1 MASDSTGASSAQLTI
16 TGGQLQEGLYNFSV
30 QVSAT
35 ASGASTMIWQVEV
48 ANGALP
54 PVAISVPWTSGEAV
68 STQVGGQLGNPTAT
82 VEGGE
87 GCNVPS
93 AWAWSFLLLEENGQD
108 TILAFLN
115 STVAATGMN
124 SLTITTADFR
134 GEILIPGT
142 SYSYAVLQTPTEAEM
157 LTLQGT
163 PPATLNAALAL
174 GAKAVKSLPFVADGP
189 PTGGAVQTLPEAG
202 YAVTSDFSA
211 TSSGWYDEN
220 ESQITVAYYAFPLP
234 TSRRLGSVTLTSDG
248 NGGLEVTGTFQPPTI
263 DWVNPSSPLHWK
275 AQGGIFLK
283 EVLDPSDAQWST
295 QMALGSYYM
304 AVVATDVLGAKSAV
318 FKPGPLVEAPPGGL
332 GSAAAVNSLDNA
344 MTSGDPT
351 VILGALGSVS
361 SIDIVSDNE
370 ADAAAATAKKME
382 ALSSAAGVMGSSSDS
397 LSAFGDV
404 ASNLL
409 KSEAGADGA
418 ASAEVANQASVAM
431 TSALDAA
438 TEGVNTAAA
447 KSFLGAASSVGDSL
461 TADSSSSSTAQGAR
475 SAQLR
480 VLLSKL
486 GSALLQQ
493 VPPGATSTVSTVE
506 NGKGTAI
513 AVAKQDSTTAVA
525 NGLDAGGIQ
534 VPGGGLAGVAG
545 RRLQECTTIAAQ
557 STDYVGGHPFTYLQS
572 SIGQNAYVAKTATLT
587 TLELKQC
594 DKLLVH
600 SNWDPPIAL
609 TLPLNPQVGA
619 PPEGYSY
626 EPVCVR
632 LDESSTDLPQQE
644 WTTSSMTWLL
654 PSSYNATSL
663 ECSAATGGG
672 SYAAIYVP
680 VKLEATSTSTTW
692 TETRTYQTTVTT
704 VPPFVPT
711 PTDGGMVMGVALASI
726 ALIVVVGAISW
737 QCYLGNV
744 KVQKPETPEKILKQV
759 SHNCQRLKEKM
770 DSFRTPKV
778 GIEPPATTEPTD
790 SSAKAGTQASTSK
803 KDAQDH
809 FWDWAN
815 DLVQSTSRTEQPQPK
830 QFVAS
835 KSGSP
840 PHLPATRFNM
850 PKPSVEKQEYFQSF
864 AKELREIVSSGIP
877 GMIADSDPDVVP
889 PPPPPK
895 RSLQNVEVKPPP
907 APPPW
912 VRDATVLSTLPPPIT
927 NAERID
933 LRVDQAF
940 SDWKTDFAA
949 VSVFAPPTAEEEPP
963 PPPPPPKHMP
973 MIQNQMPRPPPRPIA
988 NRPSGSSGSRATP
1001 MGSKDEALR
1010 TLAKAPAMP
1019 AAAIGG
1025 NLPPVPPMRGVEDAP
1040 DSSHMPLS
1048 PPSFK
1053 AGSQLSMG
1061 VPKHQPLLP
1070 PLPKGASVQSAS
1082 SATGVQNVPLPGT
1095 LDGDGAEGSQ
1105 TPRGNT

>member
-1 MASDSTGASSAQLTI
+1 MN
-16 TGGQLQEGLYNFSV
+16 LYF
-30 QVSAT
+30 AT
-35 ASGASTMIWQVEV
+35 
-48 ANGALP
+48 
-54 PVAISVPWTSGEAV
+54 
-68 STQVGGQLGNPTAT
+68 
-82 VEGGE
+82 
-87 GCNVPS
+87 
-93 AWAWSFLLLEENGQD
+93 F
-108 TILAFLN
+108 
-115 STVAATGMN
+115 
-124 SLTITTADFR
+124 
-134 GEILIPGT
+134 
-142 SYSYAVLQTPTEAEM
+142 
-157 LTLQGT
+157 
-163 PPATLNAALAL
+163 
-174 GAKAVKSLPFVADGP
+174 FV
-189 PTGGAVQTLPEAG
+189 
-202 YAVTSDFSA
+202 
-211 TSSGWYDEN
+211 
-220 ESQITVAYYAFPLP
+220 
-234 TSRRLGSVTLTSDG
+234 
-248 NGGLEVTGTFQPPTI
+248 
-263 DWVNPSSPLHWK
+263 
-275 AQGGIFLK
+275 
-283 EVLDPSDAQWST
+283 
-295 QMALGSYYM
+295 
-304 AVVATDVLGAKSAV
+304 
-318 FKPGPLVEAPPGGL
+318 
-332 GSAAAVNSLDNA
+332 
-344 MTSGDPT
+344 
-351 VILGALGSVS
+351 
-361 SIDIVSDNE
+361 
-370 ADAAAATAKKME
+370 
-382 ALSSAAGVMGSSSDS
+382 
-397 LSAFGDV
+397 
-404 ASNLL
+404 
-409 KSEAGADGA
+409 
-418 ASAEVANQASVAM
+418 
-431 TSALDAA
+431 
-438 TEGVNTAAA
+438 GVNTAAA

-461 TADSSSSSTAQGAR
+461 TADSSSSSQAQGAR
-475 SAQLR
+475 AAQLR

-493 VPPGATSTVSTVE
+493 VPTGATSTVSTVE

-513 AVAKQDSTTAVA
+513 AVAKQDSTTAAA

-534 VPGGGLAGVAG
+534 VPGGGLAGAG

-557 STDYVGGHPFTYLQS
+557 STDYVGSNPFTYLQS
-572 SIGQNAYVAKTATLT
+572 SLGQNAYVARTATAT

-594 DKLLVH
+594 DNLLVH

-609 TLPLNPQVGA
+609 TLPLNPPVGD
-619 PPEGYSY
+619 PPEGYAY

-632 LDESSTDLPQQE
+632 LDESSSVLPQQE
-644 WTTSSMTWLL
+644 WTTSSMTWLY

-663 ECSAATGGG
+663 ACSAATGGG
-672 SYAAIYVP
+672 SYAAIYIP
-680 VKLEATSTSTTW
+680 VKLAETSTSTTW
-692 TETRTYQTTVTT
+692 TETRTYQTTATT
-704 VPPFVPT
+704 LPVFVPT
-711 PTDGGMVMGVALASI
+711 PTDGGMVLGVSLASI

-744 KVQKPETPEKILKQV
+744 KVQKPETPEKILKGV

-778 GIEPPATTEPTD
+778 GIEPPTTEPTD
-790 SSAKAGTQASTSK
+790 STAKAGAQASTTSK

-850 PKPSVEKQEYFQSF
+850 PKPSAEKQEYFQSF
-864 AKELREIVSSGIP
+864 AQELREIVSSGIP

-907 APPPW
+907 TPPPW
-912 VRDATVLSTLPPPIT
+912 VREATVLSTLPPPIV
-927 NAERID
+927 NAEKID

-963 PPPPPPKHMP
+963 PPPPPPKYMP
-973 MIQNQMPRPPPRPIA
+973 MLQNQMPRPPPRPIS

-1010 TLAKAPAMP
+1010 TLAKAPGMP

-1025 NLPPVPPMRGVEDAP
+1025 NLPPPPVPPMGGAEDAP
-1040 DSSHMPLS
+1040 DSSNMPLS

-1095 LDGDGAEGSQ
+1095 LDSDGAEGSQ